1 MTRGVGHEQ
10 TRESMRNVVHARNC
24 GRSPAAVNHSP
35 MHALDFDR
43 FRPALTGLCY
53 RMLGSLT
60 DAEDAVQETMLRAWK
75 ARDSFDGRAQLSTWL
90 HRIATNVC
98 LDALSGRSPRWRP
111 FDVRPV
117 GTTREE
123 LVTKPAEHWVEPIPD
138 LAVIPSDVDV
148 HEQAVLRESI
158 RLAFVAAL
166 QHLPPRQRAALI
178 LTQVLNW
185 SAAEVAESLDMT
197 VAAVNSALQRARGTL
212 AERRATAHLDR
223 LVALGT
229 HDRTAEA
236 SALSASQRRL
246 VDEFVAA
253 FEDYDVPRLTA
264 LLRED
269 ATMCMPPFDLWLQG
283 RADIADWLTG
293 RGCGCQ
299 GSRLVR
305 TQANG
310 MPAFA
315 QYRQGGEQPWALV
328 VLDLD
333 GDRIGSMTY
342 FLDTATFFPR
352 FGVPPMISPEAA
364 DRRQGPRATA

>member
-1 MTRGVGHEQ
+1 
-10 TRESMRNVVHARNC
+10 
-24 GRSPAAVNHSP
+24 
-35 MHALDFDR
+35 MHASDFDR

-75 ARDSFDGRAQLSTWL
+75 SRDSFDGRAQLSTWL

-117 GTTREE
+117 GNTREE
-123 LVTKPAEHWVEPIPD
+123 LATRPAEYWVEPIPD
-138 LAVIPSDVDV
+138 LAVIPADIDV

-166 QHLPPRQRAALI
+166 QHLPPRQRAVLI

-197 VAAVNSALQRARGTL
+197 VAAVNSALQRARATL
-212 AERRATAHLDR
+212 AERNATAELDR
-223 LVALGT
+223 LVALGS
-229 HDRTAEA
+229 REQ
-236 SALSASQRRL
+236 SADNVTLTPKQRQL
-246 VDEFVAA
+246 VDDFVAA
-253 FEDYDVPRLTA
+253 FEAYDVPRLTA
-264 LLRED
+264 LLRDD
-269 ATMCMPPFDLWLQG
+269 ATMCMPPYDLWLQG

-299 GSRLVR
+299 GSRLVP

-310 MPAFA
+310 RPAFA
-315 QYRQGGEQPWALV
+315 QYRQGGAQPWALV
-328 VLDLD
+328 VLELD

-342 FLDTATFFPR
+342 FLDTATLFPR
-352 FGVPPMISPEAA
+352 FGVPPMIS
-364 DRRQGPRATA
+364 RAGDSPTAVHPS